1 MSSITTLVG
10 KKRAPG
16 EPTDFQNQSVLT
28 AMARLIKLSLV
39 VLLFSPAITLAQN
52 TDGQKTISILDLGKG
67 SFAANAVE
75 VIRGQFRSSAEFVV
89 ADSDLSRAAAHG
101 IGYSGSLNMTV
112 TEARDLGVALAT
124 SFYILG
130 DAQTLRRSSS
140 DNPVY
145 YESYCKLFV
154 VSSRTGRL
162 IHWVH
167 EREKSGSAQTA
178 ERQLLQTLSTNQVFF
193 KIKVAIR
200 RAIED
205 EFHLRAIEPES
216 SPTVEVAPDDEEVA
230 EQNGLRLPRPFVR
243 YRPEYT
249 DAAASAEVEATI
261 DLLVDIKSDGEV
273 DQIQI
278 ARWAGF
284 GLEESA
290 IATVRKLHF
299 FPAQRDGKSIPLRV
313 LLRYN
318 FRKPSS

>member
-1 MSSITTLVG
+1 
-10 KKRAPG
+10 
-16 EPTDFQNQSVLT
+16 
-28 AMARLIKLSLV
+28 MARLIKP
-39 VLLFSPAITLAQN
+39 VLMFVLISQTVTLAQN
-52 TDGQKTISILDLGKG
+52 PNGQKTISILDLGK
-67 SFAANAVE
+67 SSLASKAVE
-75 VIRGQFRSSAEFVV
+75 KIRTRFRSSSEFLV
-89 ADSDLSRAAAHG
+89 ADSDLSRAAAEG

-124 SFYILG
+124 DFYILG

-140 DNPVY
+140 DTPVFF
-145 YESYCKLFV
+145 ESYCKLFV
-154 VSSRTGRL
+154 VSARTGRL
-162 IHWVH
+162 VHWVH
-167 EREKSGSAQTA
+167 ERERSSSVEAA
-178 ERQLLQTLSTNQVFF
+178 EEKLLQSLSSEEIFF
-193 KIKVAIR
+193 KIKIAIR

-205 EFHLRAIEPES
+205 EAHLRALEPER
-216 SPTVEVAPDDEEVA
+216 SPTVEVAPDSEEAA

-243 YRPEYT
+243 FRPEYT
-249 DAAASAEVEATI
+249 DAAANAEVEATI
-261 DLLVDIKSDGEV
+261 DLLVDIRSDGEV

-299 FPAQRDGKSIPLRV
+299 FPAQRDGKAVPLRV